1 MKIKIAKI
9 RVMKIESLR
18 ACCKNVKL
26 SFMVVV
32 LLCVSAPRAFAVTYT
47 LYTEVL
53 PPYSFVGG
61 PQKGVAVD
69 IASTLFER
77 AGMPFEVKIIPWKR
91 AYVTVRETANTCLF
105 PVQRNQEREVLFRWV
120 SPLYISQTAFYGLKG
135 GDIKVR
141 TLQDAKSL
149 RIGSYNGSAA
159 AEYLEGI
166 GYDIKTVVNDKQ
178 NIKKLNRKRIDLWAG
193 DPLSVRYFS
202 RLEGVELDEKLV
214 YFTTLRALACSL
226 QTPESI
232 VEKLQKELN
241 VMYADGTLE
250 NILKNYQ

>member
-1 MKIKIAKI
+1 MKNEIAKI
-9 RVMKIESLR
+9 RVMRIESLR
-18 ACCKNVKL
+18 ACCKNVKSIL
-26 SFMVVV
+26 MVLV
-32 LLCVSAPRAFAVTYT
+32 LLCVFTPRAFAVTYT

-77 AGMPFEVKIIPWKR
+77 AGIPFEVKITPWKR
-91 AYVTVRETANTCLF
+91 AYVTVSETENTCFF
-105 PVQRNQEREVLFRWV
+105 PVQRNQEREVFFRWV

-135 GDIKVR
+135 DGIKIR
-141 TLQDAKSL
+141 TLQDAKNL

-159 AEYLEGI
+159 AEYLDGI
-166 GYDIKTVVNDKQ
+166 GYDIKTVVNDMQ
-178 NIKKLNRKRIDLWAG
+178 NIKKLNRKRIDLWAA
-193 DPLSVRYFS
+193 DPLSVRHFS
-202 RLEGVELDEKLV
+202 ALEGVELDEKLV

-241 VMYADGTLE
+241 AMYADGTIE
-250 NILKNYQ
+250 KILKNYQ